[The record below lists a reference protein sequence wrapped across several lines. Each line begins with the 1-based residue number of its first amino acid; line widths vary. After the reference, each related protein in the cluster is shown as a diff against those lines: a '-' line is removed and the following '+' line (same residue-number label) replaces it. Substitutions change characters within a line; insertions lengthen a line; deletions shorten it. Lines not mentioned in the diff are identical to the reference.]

1 MTSLSDATP
10 VAKNPAEPSRRGW
23 LDGGIGMI
31 DAALECVCAALLVA
45 TVVIA
50 LIQVF
55 YRYVLND
62 SLAWPEEVARWAF
75 VWLVFLGMAMVA
87 RRGGHI
93 IIDLLPRALGAR
105 ALPYHALFVRIVV
118 TAVAMMLL
126 VFGID
131 MVARSSYVSP
141 AMVWP
146 FTYLYLAIPTS
157 AALTL
162 LFMAV
167 QPVPGWTSR
176 WSALLSLA
184 AGSALF
190 YALREVGDIALFKT
204 VGVAWTL
211 LIFAIGTMLV
221 GVPIVYAILF
231 GTFIAF
237 LPQGE
242 MFLVTVPQNMTS
254 ALDSFL
260 LLAIPFFITAAGI
273 MNVAGITDRLI
284 TMASA
289 FVGHFRGGLGH
300 VNVVTNT
307 LMGGISGSSMA
318 DTAAIAKTMV
328 PAMEK
333 RGFPRPFGCALTGSA
348 AILANMIPPSM
359 GLIIYGALASVSIG
373 ALFIATIV
381 PGLLMAVA
389 LSIVVHVV
397 AVRRGIGGGGVK
409 ASGAERWRAS
419 RVAIP
424 ALILPVVIVGGIRVG
439 IFTATEAGAVAA
451 LYALCCGLFIYRT
464 TDLASIVRTVRDSLS
479 ETIAVMVIIAASAP
493 FAWILVAD
501 QVPQKL
507 AESMSALTSNWM
519 LLLIVINLFLLV
531 VGLFM
536 EMIAS
541 MVILVPILVPMLKT
555 AQIDLVHFGI
565 ILVGNLCIGALTPP
579 LGMLVYTAAR
589 VTNTPTSAVFR
600 AVTPF
605 LIGLIIWLFVISFV
619 PAISLIPV
627 QLFGQ

>member
-1 MTSLSDATP
+1 MTSFSDATP
-10 VAKNPAEPSRRGW
+10 AAKNPAEPSRRGW
-23 LDGGIGMI
+23 LDGGIGVI
-31 DAALECVCAALLVA
+31 DAVLEAICAALLVA

-105 ALPYHALFVRIVV
+105 ALSYHALFVRIVV

-131 MVARSSYVSP
+131 MVVRSSYVSP

-146 FTYLYLAIPTS
+146 LTYLYLAIPTS
-157 AALTL
+157 AVLTL

-167 QPVPGWTSR
+167 EPVAGWRSR
-176 WSALLSLA
+176 WSAPLSLA
-184 AGSALF
+184 AGVALF
-190 YALREVGDIALFKT
+190 YALRGVGDMALFT
-204 VGVAWTL
+204 TIGVAWTL
-211 LIFAIGTMLV
+211 LIFAIGAMLL

-242 MFLVTVPQNMTS
+242 MFLLTVPQNMTS

-273 MNVAGITDRLI
+273 MNAGGITDRLI

-300 VNVVTNT
+300 VNVLTNT

-381 PGLLMAVA
+381 PGLLMAIA

-397 AVRRGIGGGGVK
+397 TVRRGLGGDVK

-424 ALILPVVIVGGIRVG
+424 ALILPIVIVGGIRVG

-451 LYALCCGLFIYRT
+451 LYALCCGLFIYRST
-464 TDLASIVRTVRDSLS
+464 NLASIVRTVRDSLS
-479 ETIAVMVIIAASAP
+479 ETIAVMVIISASAP

-507 AESMSALTSNWM
+507 AEGMSALTSNWM

-579 LGMLVYTAAR
+579 LGMLVYTASR